1 MEILSST
8 SVIAGVYGGQSLGD
22 PKLNIVCNEET
33 YKKSFKVWSYE
44 EKIKISTSKV
54 YHTWGGA
61 IRVAKRGN

>member
-1 MEILSST
+1 MRKPIKNLLR
-8 SVIAGVYGGQSLGD
+8 GG
-22 PKLNIVCNEET
+22 P
-33 YKKSFKVWSYE
+33 YE